1 MLDWLGAPTWHFARS
16 ILNTTPGYSNS
27 GSMRPD
33 FEIGGS
39 GGIRARRRPRGDTEL
54 LPRCNEAARRT
65 QRRYNAADLSA
76 SHLRSDRLVVGSHER
91 LAGLEAS
98 SVHWTLWQCRE
109 SFNCVFAMQNQT
121 QKPPCATLPTCP
133 LASTQRPLWWLAG
146 LRAAGWS
153 RGVECCP
160 GRCGNVVSVPTPC
173 LQRAFNHDRRTARR
187 VFNFERAIV
196 SQQGGPCVVSAQR
209 EPTSGR
215 VSQGA
220 WRDLGDS
227 GRSG

>member
-1 MLDWLGAPTWHFARS
+1 M
-16 ILNTTPGYSNS
+16 
-27 GSMRPD
+27 GSERD
-33 FEIGGS
+33 GG
-39 GGIRARRRPRGDTEL
+39 R
-54 LPRCNEAARRT
+54 EAIQNCYPVAMKPPAGR
-65 QRRYNAADLSA
+65 NAADLSA

-109 SFNCVFAMQNQT
+109 RFNCVFAMRNQT

-187 VFNFERAIV
+187 VFNFELAIV

-209 EPTSGR
+209 AHTSGR

-220 WRDLGDS
+220 SLNLRALGGS
-227 GRSG
+227 EQRFGVWSISCLAPGVL

>member
-1 MLDWLGAPTWHFARS
+1 MGPEHDGGREAKQNRYPAAVK
-16 ILNTTPGYSNS
+16 
-27 GSMRPD
+27 RPA
-33 FEIGGS
+33 G
-39 GGIRARRRPRGDTEL
+39 R
-54 LPRCNEAARRT
+54 
-65 QRRYNAADLSA
+65 NAADLSA

-160 GRCGNVVSVPTPC
+160 GRCGNVVIVFQLRVCSAHSIMIAVLHVVFSILSELSC
-173 LQRAFNHDRRTARR
+173 LSRA
-187 VFNFERAIV
+187 VRA
-196 SQQGGPCVVSAQR
+196 
-209 EPTSGR
+209 
-215 VSQGA
+215 
-220 WRDLGDS
+220 W
-227 GRSG
+227 